1 MLAVAAA
8 MMAAGSVVQAAGADK
23 SIMVTAVEVQNAGKL
38 RSASVTLNDIIKI
51 DEITISKKNGRESI
65 KFPQYINKNG
75 QSYPQIVILDEAV
88 KKNIEKA
95 VLSGAVSPPAK
106 AKLEY
111 KVTRLSL
118 LSGQTR
124 RGNAEIAFNET
135 VRVTGGVME
144 NKGGE
149 LWIAWPARQNGK
161 SGWVKQLTFL
171 RPAFKKMLE
180 EEIINKYKAARSE
193 EAER

>member
-1 MLAVAAA
+1 
-8 MMAAGSVVQAAGADK
+8 MMVAGSVVQAAGADK

-51 DEITISKKNGRESI
+51 DEIAVMKKNGRESI

-75 QSYPQIVILDEAV
+75 QSYPQIVILNETV
-88 KKNIEKA
+88 KKDIERA

-124 RGNAEIAFNET
+124 RANVGVTFNEA
-135 VRVTGGVME
+135 VTITAGVME
-144 NKGGE
+144 NRDKE
-149 LWIAWPARQNGK
+149 VWIAWPARQNGK

-180 EEIINKYKAARSE
+180 DEIINKYKAARSE